1 MQFSKEE
8 IAETIKMISFER
20 LDIRTVTL
28 GINLGGCI
36 DPNIDRMCKKVYK
49 KITSVGCDLVEEAK
63 EVEMKYGLP
72 IVNKRIAVTPLAF
85 LLDALNTKK
94 ESACVK
100 LAKCVDAAAEK
111 LKVDY
116 IGGYSALVHK
126 GFTKGD
132 ELLIDSIPKV
142 LNKTK
147 RLCSSVNVATTKSGI
162 NMDAVLRMGKV
173 VKGCASINPLSCTKL
188 VTFAN
193 APPDNPFM
201 AGAFHGVGEAEN
213 SINVGISGPGVIRAV
228 VEKLSDADFGELAE
242 KIKQTAFKITR
253 VGELVGREMARRLK
267 VNFGIIDLSLAP
279 TPFEGDSVAGI
290 IEAMGLEKCGAH
302 GSTAALALLTD
313 AVKKGGVMATSYV
326 GGLSGAFIPVS
337 EDKGMAEAVAKGA
350 MSLDKLEAMTS
361 VCSVGLDMIV
371 VPSKTPAETIAAI
384 IADECAI
391 GVVNDKATGVRIIP
405 MGKEGEWVEFGGLLG
420 RAPVMKVSKFSSS
433 KFVSRGGRIPS
444 PIQSLTD

>member
-1 MQFSKEE
+1 MRLSKEE
-8 IAETIKMISFER
+8 IVETIKMISFER

-28 GINLGGCI
+28 GINLGGCV

-49 KITSVGCDLVEEAK
+49 KITSVGRNLVEEAK

-85 LLDALNTKK
+85 LLDAVNTKK
-94 ESACVK
+94 ESTCVK

-173 VKGCASINPLSCTKL
+173 VKGCASINPLSCAKL

-228 VEKLSDADFGELAE
+228 VEKLGDADFGELAE

-253 VGELVGREMARRLK
+253 VGELVGREMARRLN

-337 EDKGMAEAVAKGA
+337 EDKGMAEAVAEGA

-405 MGKEGEWVEFGGLLG
+405 MGKEGEWVELGGLLG

-433 KFVSRGGRIPS
+433 KFVSRGGRTPA

>member
-1 MQFSKEE
+1 MRFSKEE
-8 IAETIKMISFER
+8 IAETIRMISLER

-49 KITSVGCDLVEEAK
+49 KITLVGRDLVEEAK
-63 EVEMKYGLP
+63 EVEIKYRLP
-72 IVNKRIAVTPLAF
+72 IVNKRIAVTPLAS
-85 LLDALNTKK
+85 LLDAVNTK
-94 ESACVK
+94 EENTCVK

-142 LNKTK
+142 LNETK

-162 NMDAVLRMGKV
+162 NMDAVLRMGRV
-173 VKGCASINPLSCTKL
+173 VKKCASVNPLSCTKL

-213 SINVGISGPGVIRAV
+213 SINVGISGPGVIRAI
-228 VEKLSDADFGELAE
+228 VEKLDNADFGQLVE
-242 KIKQTAFKITR
+242 KIKQAAFKITR
-253 VGELVGREMARRLK
+253 IGELVGREMARRLD
-267 VNFGIIDLSLAP
+267 VNFGIVDLSLAP

-302 GSTAALALLTD
+302 GSTLALALLTD

-337 EDKGMAEAVAKGA
+337 EDKEMAEAVAKGA

-361 VCSVGLDMIV
+361 VCSVGLDMVV
-371 VPSKTPAETIAAI
+371 VPSKTSAETIAAI

-391 GVVNDKATGVRIIP
+391 GVMNDKATGVRIIP
-405 MGKEGEWVEFGGLLG
+405 MGKEGEWVEFGGLFG
-420 RAPVMKVSKFSSS
+420 RAPVMNVSKFSSS
-433 KFVSRGGRIPS
+433 KFVSRGGRLPS
-444 PIQSLTD
+444 PVQSLTD

>member
-1 MQFSKEE
+1 MRLSKEE
-8 IAETIKMISFER
+8 IVETIKMISFER

-28 GINLGGCI
+28 GINLGGCV

-49 KITSVGCDLVEEAK
+49 KITSVGRNLVEEAK

-72 IVNKRIAVTPLAF
+72 IVNKRVAVTPLSF
-85 LLDALNTKK
+85 LLDAVNTKK
-94 ESACVK
+94 ESTCVK

-126 GFTKGD
+126 GFTEGD

-228 VEKLSDADFGELAE
+228 VEKLGDADFGELTE

-253 VGELVGREMARRLK
+253 VGELVGREMARRLNVK
-267 VNFGIIDLSLAP
+267 FGIIDLSLAP

-290 IEAMGLEKCGAH
+290 IEAMGVEKCGAH

-371 VPSKTPAETIAAI
+371 VPSETPAETIAAI

-433 KFVSRGGRIPS
+433 KFVSRGSRIPS